1 MNQRNEMILKLATV
15 VLAAGEGTRMK
26 SKQTKLLHRLA
37 GKPVAQYAVDI
48 ARAVGA
54 EETVF
59 VIGKDGDAVRQAVGE
74 TGVRYVVQEERK
86 GTGHAA
92 MQARAALEGRAELVL
107 VYYGD
112 MPLLKPETMRR
123 LVENQRRGGSI
134 LTILTLIHHESMGFG
149 RVIRGGD
156 GRVLEVVEE
165 KNCTPEQLKIDE
177 LNAGLYCFDGDWL
190 WWNIERIP
198 LNPLKQEYYLTDM
211 IGIAVADGQRVDAV
225 VTRDADETI
234 GINNRIHLSWCE
246 RVMRGRIN
254 ERLMLDGVTLQDPAS
269 TYIDAAVRIG
279 ADTVVLANTHIRGDT
294 VIGQDCEI
302 GPNTV
307 IEDCQI
313 GDRCRVTASV
323 LEEAVMEDDSNIGP
337 FGHLRKGAR
346 LCRGAHMGNFGE
358 MKNSTLGPG
367 AKMGHFSYLGDAT
380 VGAEANIGAGTITC
394 NYDGVRKHP
403 TVVGEE
409 AFIGSG
415 TMIVA
420 PCVIG
425 KGAKTGAGSVVT
437 HDVPD
442 DTLVYG
448 VPARPRPG
456 AE

>member
-1 MNQRNEMILKLATV
+1 MKLATV

-26 SKQTKLLHRLA
+26 SKQIKLLHRLA
-37 GKPVAQYAVDI
+37 GQSVARYAVDI

-54 EETVF
+54 QETVF
-59 VIGKDGDAVRQAVGE
+59 VIGKDGDAVRQAIGAD
-74 TGVRYVVQEERK
+74 GVRYVVQEERR

-92 MQARAALEGRAELVL
+92 MQARAALEGRADLVL

-112 MPLLKPETMRR
+112 MPLLKPETMRQ
-123 LVENQRRGGSI
+123 LVENQGRGGSI
-134 LTILTLIHHESMGFG
+134 MTILTLIHHESMGFG
-149 RVIRGGD
+149 RVIRGDD

-190 WWNIERIP
+190 WRNIERIP

-225 VTRDADETI
+225 VTHDADETI
-234 GINNRIHLSWCE
+234 GINNRVHLSWCE
-246 RVMRGRIN
+246 RVMRARIN

-323 LEEAVMEDDSNIGP
+323 LEAAVMEDDSNIGP

-394 NYDGVRKHP
+394 NYDGARKHP
-403 TVVGEE
+403 TVVGEA

-420 PCVIG
+420 PCEIG

-442 DTLVYG
+442 GALVYG
-448 VPARPRPG
+448 VPARPRPV

>member
-1 MNQRNEMILKLATV
+1 MKLATV

-26 SKQTKLLHRLA
+26 SRQTKLLHRLA

-59 VIGKDGDAVRQAVGE
+59 VIGKDGDVVREVGGE
-74 TGVRYVVQEERK
+74 EKVSYVVQAERK

-92 MQARAALEGRAELVL
+92 MQARAALEDRFDLVL

-123 LVENQRRGGSI
+123 LVESQQRGQSI

-149 RVIRGGD
+149 RVIRGDD

-165 KNCTPEQLKIDE
+165 KNCTPEQLRIDE
-177 LNAGLYCFDGDWL
+177 LNAGLYCFDAGWL
-190 WWNIERIP
+190 WSHIDRIP
-198 LNPLKQEYYLTDM
+198 LNPVKKEYYLTDM

-234 GINNRIHLSWCE
+234 GINNRVHLSWCE

-294 VIGQDCEI
+294 VIGEDCEI

-380 VGAEANIGAGTITC
+380 VGAEANIGAGTI
-394 NYDGVRKHP
+394 
-403 TVVGEE
+403 
-409 AFIGSG
+409 
-415 TMIVA
+415 
-420 PCVIG
+420 
-425 KGAKTGAGSVVT
+425 
-437 HDVPD
+437 
-442 DTLVYG
+442 
-448 VPARPRPG
+448 
-456 AE
+456 